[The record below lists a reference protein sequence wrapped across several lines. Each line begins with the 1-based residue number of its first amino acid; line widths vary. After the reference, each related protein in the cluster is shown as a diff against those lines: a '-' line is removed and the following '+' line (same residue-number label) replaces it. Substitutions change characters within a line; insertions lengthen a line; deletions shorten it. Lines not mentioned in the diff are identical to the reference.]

1 MTRDQVADLINTNAD
16 VARCYKKAAD
26 DLATVVAH
34 EKRVASIFGRWALRL
49 DVGSAQRSGVEFCE
63 SVSRACP
70 NTTTDG
76 RVAAAGAALIYLAAY
91 EDSPQGSYHTRTSRR
106 WTPCRSKGRCR
117 NRLIRPQADHVAA
130 SLASRSAFRR

>member
-34 EKRVASIFGRWALRL
+34 EKRVASILGRWALRL
-49 DVGSAQRSGVEFCE
+49 DVGSAQRSGVEFCKC
-63 SVSRACP
+63 VSRACP

-76 RVAAAGAALIYLAAY
+76 RVAAAGAALLYLAAY
-91 EDSPQGSYHTRTSRR
+91 EDSLRGVTAPERR
-106 WTPCRSKGRCR
+106 DAG
-117 NRLIRPQADHVAA
+117 LLADLKVAPGID
-130 SLASRSAFRR
+130 